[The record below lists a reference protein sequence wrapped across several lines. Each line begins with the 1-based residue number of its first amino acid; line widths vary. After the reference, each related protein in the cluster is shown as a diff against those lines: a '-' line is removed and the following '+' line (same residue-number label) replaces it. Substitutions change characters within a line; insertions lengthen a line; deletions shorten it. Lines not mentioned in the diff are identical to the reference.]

1 MKQTLK
7 TIILIIPIL
16 MAVNTFGQHQNR
28 LKMEQNNREERT
40 VTEHVAVIDKIS
52 IPKKA
57 IAEYSQKSLFIR
69 NTLRQQPGFVKYEI
83 FQQTGDSGDLRVIT
97 VATWADRQ
105 RMEDARVVIREAM
118 QKAGIKMP
126 AFLEQHGITMER
138 GIYQMVEE

>member
-40 VTEHVAVIDKIS
+40 VTEHVAVIDKIN
-52 IPKKA
+52 IPQKA

-69 NTLRQQPGFVKYEI
+69 NTLRQQPGFVKYDI
-83 FQQTGDSGDLRVIT
+83 FKQKSDNGNLRVIT
-97 VATWADRQ
+97 VAIWSDRQ
-105 RMEDARVVIREAM
+105 YMDNARLVIREEM
-118 QKAGIKMP
+118 QKAGINMP
-126 AFLEQHGITMER
+126 AFLEQNGITMER
-138 GIYQMVEE
+138 DIYQVVED

>member
-7 TIILIIPIL
+7 TIIIIPIL
-16 MAVNTFGQHQNR
+16 MAVNTFGQHQNQ
-28 LKMEQNNREERT
+28 LKMEQNKRVERT
-40 VTEHVAVIDKIS
+40 VTEQVAVIDKIS

-57 IAEYSQKSLFIR
+57 FEAYSEISLFIR

-83 FQQTGDSGDLRVIT
+83 FQQTGDSGDLRVVT
-97 VATWADRQ
+97 VATWANSQ
-105 RMEDARVVIREAM
+105 RIDDAKVVILEAM

-138 GIYQMVEE
+138 GIYQTVEE

>member
-7 TIILIIPIL
+7 PIILIMPIL
-16 MAVNTFGQHQNR
+16 MAVNTFGQHKNQV
-28 LKMEQNNREERT
+28 KMEQNKREERT
-40 VTEHVAVIDKIS
+40 VTEQVAVIDKIS

-57 IAEYSQKSLFIR
+57 ITVYSEKSLFIR
-69 NTLRQQPGFVKYEI
+69 NTLRLQPGLVKYEI

-105 RMEDARVVIREAM
+105 RMDDARVVVRDAM

-126 AFLEQHGITMER
+126 AFLEQYGITMER
-138 GIYQMVEE
+138 GIYQTVEE